1 MLQSRRG
8 FLIGVAGLLTAAF
21 VSDARS
27 IIRRTGRPLLASPSQ
42 VAQTLHWYEVADD
55 GYRLT
60 LGEWTTVPPP
70 APTWRE
76 FFVSEGIAHQTEDEA
91 YEAWSHYAIWPE
103 DYDKPVDERY
113 WEDRFECEDGPA
125 AKAYRLLSGIDLGP
139 GARRAGE
146 VTSEVTLGV
155 VIQTAR
161 THRPPSSPR
170 RKLTKAIATSAWCR
184 LSRRVCFVAHDVPP
198 ASIAFSGS
206 W

>member
-8 FLIGVAGLLTAAF
+8 FLIGVAGLLTTAF

-91 YEAWSHYAIWPE
+91 YGH
-103 DYDKPVDERY
+103 
-113 WEDRFECEDGPA
+113 GPTTPFGRRTTTSPLTSVTGRIVSNA
-125 AKAYRLLSGIDLGP
+125 RMVPLPRPIACSVALILGP
-139 GARRAGE
+139 EREEPVR
-146 VTSEVTLGV
+146 
-155 VIQTAR
+155 
-161 THRPPSSPR
+161 
-170 RKLTKAIATSAWCR
+170 
-184 LSRRVCFVAHDVPP
+184 
-198 ASIAFSGS
+198 
-206 W
+206 